1 MKTLCATDGASV
13 MQKVGRL
20 SNCDQQLCFVHGIQL
35 GVQDVLYKK
44 TVNFCQNNLDKIF
57 NYENSSETT
66 DDDANISNDD
76 KEDFSDGFQVMIS
89 EKDETIELTDD
100 LQPLIAKGGTVV
112 KLFRRSPTKNDKTLE
127 K

>member
-44 TVNFCQNNLDKIF
+44 PSTSAKTILTRIF

-66 DDDANISNDD
+66 DDNANISNDD
-76 KEDFSDGFQVMIS
+76 EDDFSDGFQVVIS

-100 LQPLIAKGGTVV
+100 LQQLIAKVRTVV